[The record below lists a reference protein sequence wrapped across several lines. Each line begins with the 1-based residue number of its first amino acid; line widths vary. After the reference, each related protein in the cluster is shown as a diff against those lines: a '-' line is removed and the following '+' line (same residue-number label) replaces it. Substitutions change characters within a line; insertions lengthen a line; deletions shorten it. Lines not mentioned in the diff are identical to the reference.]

1 MIELVN
7 SDPSGALMLILSGG
21 FGAIIPI
28 IIETDAK
35 KTLPKRNPNIIPF
48 TEQNLLFIK
57 TVHFFQFLCLSTL
70 DAADYP

>member
-1 MIELVN
+1 MAHDLV
-7 SDPSGALMLILSGG
+7 SDTVKFFIV
-21 FGAIIPI
+21 FFVIIPI

-35 KTLPKRNPNIIPF
+35 KTLPRRNPNIIPF

-57 TVHFFQFLCLSTL
+57 TVHFFHFLCLSTL